1 MSAAER
7 ISQRVRSRTRSATIN
22 WDPSLA
28 GETSELLT
36 RLQKI
41 RSRSTATTQGSFV
54 SSAPQQTSGSSKRR
68 PHDRFEQHGSAD
80 DELRWQDNFLTW
92 TRGSTLQRT
101 FSFSNPVLQAFW
113 TFFHVSSPDT
123 IQLAPGKMRVNQ
135 DAHAP
140 ARALC
145 VFFEQ
150 AIHIHFPGLG
160 EQVDM
165 DLPFRFSKAFP
176 AAVGFLVQRQIESED
191 ERIASRLQRPATL
204 TSSHGA
210 SSSSSSSSN
219 IGYPFPDLSR
229 SSDSSYSL
237 SHPLDDTDQASASQ
251 LHEYPSR
258 LLPMV
263 FYLSRCYDDLVPV
276 DRFPQLSFSSAPAS
290 DPRPLTHGPA
300 SPFGEMDETVV
311 FASTESDQRHPTFV
325 VTTSLRNS
333 AIRVYAFAARPNAFE
348 ATATLLSTPRIHSTL
363 NAANATGSTHG
374 TEPYMSA
381 SQYQDDYQ
389 QTGTNGARNL
399 LDTPAAPNGTALG
412 RGFPSTLRRSARV
425 DLERRT
431 SGLTSAGMGRDP
443 SGRSRRISAMHSG
456 APDRRSTGRKDDQA
470 SQGRDR
476 TLGNISHTVD
486 GLRLQSQAYQ
496 HETMMEELGAG
507 GTSMRITTNP
517 TSSARLR
524 RSSQAA
530 ARTPYSGPRGSNRTS
545 SAAMKS
551 RPSMTLSRLE
561 TSMDTGRLTSVMTA
575 NAPDG
580 IRADGMDA
588 EGGLGEDDEVDL
600 ARIADMDSFARSF
613 ACVCLLDEIKVPGL
627 ASQPD
632 APEVHVR
639 SAAFD
644 RFDADAAYLFLS
656 VPSTNQTFCRRLGYQ
671 LLGSADRSRHLP
683 FCKVPN
689 KAQASAVIPY
699 SDLLPVR
706 SLSSVS
712 TEVVTRSSN
721 GTFHLHFG
729 PPSSFLPSL
738 DISGFGPL
746 EESLMRL
753 SEGTSSVELEALA
766 TGLGSKIRLV
776 SRGARARID
785 VEIDFRPKCATT
797 ARVLTTLMLT
807 LPNKL
812 AAQINADWIK
822 ARFLAGTGL
831 RHRYGRAAVGDDW
844 SALLGVLAPN
854 FLNAVESDPGS
865 AAAFASTAQRL
876 FADDPLMSSLAPF
889 NATAQAKEKVGIR
902 NASVTVLARDEAE
915 QVMLSLYLLA
925 EETHLD
931 TSHPEEEAGKIA
943 HLAVALAHRHGASAW
958 TDALYRRFPSSQRQ
972 SLDELRPDQATES
985 ASAKDVSE
993 SKAPPIDLYQALLG
1007 MISCDTD
1014 TKQASSLE
1022 SWIESNSGSVASLVK
1037 HTATAFPLLDA
1048 VLRTFAVFRQAQQN
1062 RQHVSS
1068 AVVESMITHGLDQE
1082 RLRQLPFGV
1091 ALPLYQAVRCCQIEP
1106 PSGKSAEFY
1115 RTVQRAELVLNV
1127 STQRGLLSTANV
1139 RQIPK
1144 QLIRTLPEDAPLD
1157 AICAQ
1162 LFSRD
1167 FRLRDV
1173 VAMLQTDAINSVY
1186 VAEGENQTEAAITE
1200 QHNAAVAAIGERTK
1214 ALPPG
1219 RAMLFM
1225 TSRPFSPTH
1234 KWRISSICLAVKV
1247 RPRGTTIEPDTKAE
1261 TAGLDW
1267 PEFHNGVASVL
1278 ELNLAAN
1285 VNVDSKWIFAHLG
1298 EQVTARHAGF
1308 LYGLGLMKQLPS
1320 LTPVHVFRYLKM
1332 RNNLLTIGF
1341 LLGMAVSTVGTA
1353 DPTARHLIGMQ
1364 LTAFLP
1370 PGSAPLNLSTI
1381 TQTAGILAMGL
1392 VFLGSNHRWTAK
1404 RMLDQIGAQ
1413 ESPTANIQPQHREA
1427 YSMSAGL
1434 ALGLVY
1440 LGKGRGD
1447 GMKSLPDKRI
1457 ISRLAHLIKGRSD
1470 ANEGL
1475 SFAVNSRPDGAFN
1488 EDHEIN
1494 LTSAP
1499 AALAFGLIYLRSGC
1513 QTIADVMA
1521 PPRTPRELDLL
1532 RPDVLFAHVLAR
1544 SLILWDSIQP
1554 AQNWLESVLPA
1565 WMQKRIDSGK
1575 QLSEAAQ
1582 LAQINM
1588 QAGAC
1593 FALGLKYAGS
1603 KDQKAREC
1611 LWEQLEKLELQVK
1624 VQTVSFFSKIRKAA
1638 IQAALD
1644 QVRISLGMVLAGSGD
1659 VDLLRNLRK
1668 AHGDVD
1674 GETCYGSHMASHM
1687 ALGLLFLGGG
1697 RFTLGSSD
1705 LGVAALLISFLPP
1718 FPRWSG
1724 DNRAHLQAF
1733 RHLWY
1738 LAIEPRLL
1746 VASDVDTNQLVS
1758 LPVKILANETGPT
1771 DGRSFT
1777 PVLLPNRHLFG
1788 RIESATARYWPAS
1801 IDSRSIAERSAT
1813 SASVAAS
1820 IARAS
1825 STSTSQM
1832 LFVKRKT
1839 AHLDYLA
1846 DPHGSRSLTSQV
1858 LETAPMDVSADA
1870 NGLVGPGAGE
1880 LREAM
1885 RGFTAA
1891 GKHRELA
1898 RSLCQ
1903 LSSAPSHLEG
1913 TKDEDTMVSLMRT
1926 VVMECL
1932 TMDKMY
1938 ILPAYMSIVQLEEA
1952 TAKNSGAWLRH
1963 HRDLCFADD
1972 FYRLPYGR
1980 LFSDDAT
1987 SGVSKQQPL
1996 IQPDL
2001 LTRLRRRV
2009 QQQAQSLFEGDA
2021 ALRDAVVAYLMT
2033 KQDEP
2038 PSIVSRVEDFWT
2050 LVIASEVPSAAEVRD
2065 LVHVIGEY
2073 IRASGAAA
2081 GPSNDTA
2088 LSARMKASVRM
2099 ITDAA
2104 FGGTSRR
2111 IWTTTILDHVIER
2124 SINGDE
2130 PL

>member
-7 ISQRVRSRTRSATIN
+7 ISQRVRLRTRPATTN
-22 WDPSLA
+22 WDSSLA

-41 RSRSTATTQGSFV
+41 RSRSTATTRGSFA
-54 SSAPQQTSGSSKRR
+54 SSAPHPDSGSSKGRQ
-68 PHDRFEQHGSAD
+68 DVISDNYGFAE
-80 DELRWQDNFLTW
+80 DELRWQDNLLTW
-92 TRGSTLQRT
+92 TRGSTLVRT
-101 FSFSNPVLQAFW
+101 FSFSSPVLQAFW
-113 TFFHVSSPDT
+113 TLFHVSSLDT
-123 IQLAPGKMRVNQ
+123 IQLAPGKMRANQ

-140 ARALC
+140 SRALC

-176 AAVGFLVQRQIESED
+176 APVGFLVQRQIESED
-191 ERIASRLQRPATL
+191 ERIASRLQRPVTL
-204 TSSHGA
+204 SSLHGA
-210 SSSSSSSSN
+210 SSSSSSSHF
-219 IGYPFPDLSR
+219 GYPFPDLSS

-237 SHPLDDTDQASASQ
+237 SHLLDDTDQASTSQ
-251 LHEYPSR
+251 MHEFPSL

-276 DRFPQLSFSSAPAS
+276 DRFPQLSFSCAPVS
-290 DPRPLTHGPA
+290 DPKPLTHGPA
-300 SPFGEMDETVV
+300 SPFGEIDETVV
-311 FASTESDQRHPTFV
+311 FISTESDQRHPTFV

-363 NAANATGSTHG
+363 STANATGSTQG
-374 TEPYMSA
+374 TEPHMSA
-381 SQYQDDYQ
+381 MHYQDEYQ
-389 QTGTNGARNL
+389 QTGTNGARTL

-412 RGFPSTLRRSARV
+412 RGFPSTIRRSARI

-476 TLGNISHTVD
+476 TLGNISHTAD

-496 HETMMEELGAG
+496 HEAMMEELGAG

-517 TSSARLR
+517 TSTARLR

-561 TSMDTGRLTSVMTA
+561 TSMDTGRLTSAMTA

-580 IRADGMDA
+580 IRADGMDI
-588 EGGLGEDDEVDL
+588 ESGLAEDDEVDL
-600 ARIADMDSFARSF
+600 ARIADMDTFARSF

-627 ASQPD
+627 ASHPD
-632 APEVHVR
+632 APGIHVR

-671 LLGSADRSRHLP
+671 RLGSAERSRHLP

-689 KAQASAVIPY
+689 KAQASAVIPC
-699 SDLLPVR
+699 SDLSPVR
-706 SLSSVS
+706 SLTSDS
-712 TEVVTRSSN
+712 TEVVTISSD
-721 GTFHLHFG
+721 GTFQLHFG
-729 PPSSFLPSL
+729 PPSSILPAL

-746 EESLMRL
+746 KESLMRL
-753 SEGTSSVELEALA
+753 SEGASSIQLEAL
-766 TGLGSKIRLV
+766 TTSLGSKIQLV
-776 SRGARARID
+776 SKGARARID
-785 VEIDFRPKCATT
+785 VDIDFRPKCAIT
-797 ARVLTTLMLT
+797 ARVLTTLVRT

-812 AAQINADWIK
+812 AAKISADWIQ
-822 ARFLAGTGL
+822 ARFLAGTEL
-831 RHRYGRAAVGDDW
+831 PHRYGRAAVGDDW
-844 SALLGVLAPN
+844 SALLSILAPN
-854 FLNAVESDPGS
+854 FMNAIEGDPGS
-865 AAAFASTAQRL
+865 AAAFTFTAHRL
-876 FADDPLMSSLAPF
+876 FAGDPLMSGLAPF
-889 NATAQAKEKVGIR
+889 DAAARAKHNVGFQNARE
-902 NASVTVLARDEAE
+902 TVLVKDEAE
-915 QVMLSLYLLA
+915 QVMLALYLLA
-925 EETHLD
+925 EETHLN
-931 TSHPEEEAGKIA
+931 TSHPEDEAGKIA

-958 TDALYRRFPSSQRQ
+958 TDALYRRFPPSQRQ
-972 SLDELRPDQATES
+972 SGHEIRPDQATKS
-985 ASAKDVSE
+985 ASAKDISE
-993 SKAPPIDLYQALLG
+993 SKAPPIDLYQVLLG
-1007 MISCDTD
+1007 MMASRNSEHV
-1014 TKQASSLE
+1014 SSLRC
-1022 SWIESNSGSVASLVK
+1022 WIESSSGSVASLVNRA
-1037 HTATAFPLLDA
+1037 ATAFPLLDA
-1048 VLRTFAVFRQAQQN
+1048 VLRTFAVFRQALQG
-1062 RQHVSS
+1062 RQHVST
-1068 AVVESMITHGLDQE
+1068 AVVESMIAHGLDQE

-1115 RTVQRAELVLNV
+1115 HTVQRAELVLNAC
-1127 STQRGLLSTANV
+1127 TQRGLLSTANV

-1162 LFSRD
+1162 LFSQD

-1173 VAMLQTDAINSVY
+1173 VAMLQTDAVNSVY
-1186 VAEGENQTEAAITE
+1186 VAEGENQTEATITE
-1200 QHNAAVAAIGERTK
+1200 QHNAAVTAIGERTK

-1225 TSRPFSPTH
+1225 TSRPFLATH

-1278 ELNLAAN
+1278 ELNLTAN

-1381 TQTAGILAMGL
+1381 TQTAGLLAMGL

-1457 ISRLAHLIKGRSD
+1457 ISRLVHLIKGRGTF
-1470 ANEGL
+1470 NEGL
-1475 SFAVNSRPDGAFN
+1475 SLAGIPRPDGALN
-1488 EDHEIN
+1488 QDHEIN

-1521 PPRTPRELDLL
+1521 PPRTPCELDML

-1554 AQNWLESVLPA
+1554 AQDWLESILPT

-1575 QLSEAAQ
+1575 PLSEAAQ

-1593 FALGLKYAGS
+1593 FAVGLKYAGS
-1603 KDQKAREC
+1603 KDQKARDC
-1611 LWEQLEKLELQVK
+1611 LWEQLEKLERQVK

-1638 IQAALD
+1638 VQAALD

-1659 VDLLRNLRK
+1659 VDLLRHLRK

-1674 GETCYGSHMASHM
+1674 GETSYGSHMASHM

-1697 RFTLGSSD
+1697 RFTLGTSD
-1705 LGVAALLISFLPP
+1705 LGVACLLISFLPP
-1718 FPRWSG
+1718 FSRWSG

-1746 VASDVDTNQLVS
+1746 VATDMDTNQLVS
-1758 LPVKILANETGPT
+1758 LPVKIAANENGTS
-1771 DGRSFT
+1771 DARSFT
-1777 PVLLPNRHLFG
+1777 PVLLPNRHLSG

-1801 IDSRSIAERSAT
+1801 IDSRSIAERTAT
-1813 SASVAAS
+1813 WASVAAS

-1839 AHLDYLA
+1839 AYLDYLA
-1846 DPHGSRSLTSQV
+1846 DPHGSRSLSLQV

-1870 NGLVGPGAGE
+1870 TGLLGPGASE

-1885 RGFTAA
+1885 RGFMAA
-1891 GKHRELA
+1891 GKHRELV

-1903 LSSAPSHLEG
+1903 LSASSHIGGAE
-1913 TKDEDTMVSLMRT
+1913 EADTMKSLMRT

-1938 ILPAYMSIVQLEEA
+1938 MLAAYTSIVQLEIA
-1952 TAKNSGAWLRH
+1952 TAENSEARLKY

-1972 FYRLPYGR
+1972 FYRLHYGR
-1980 LFSDDAT
+1980 LFSDDAM
-1987 SGVSKQQPL
+1987 SGASKQHALVQPK
-1996 IQPDL
+1996 L
-2001 LTRLRRRV
+2001 LTGLRRRV
-2009 QQQAQSLFEGDA
+2009 QQQAQAVFEGDA
-2021 ALRDAVVAYLMT
+2021 VLRDAVIAYLMT
-2033 KQDEP
+2033 KQDEAP
-2038 PSIVSRVEDFWT
+2038 ITASRAKDFWT
-2050 LVIASEVPSAAEVRD
+2050 VLMASEVPSAEEVRN
-2065 LVHVIGEY
+2065 LVHVIGEH
-2073 IRASGAAA
+2073 IRASEAAA
-2081 GPSNDTA
+2081 RSSSDTA
-2088 LSARMKASVRM
+2088 HSARMKAGVGM

-2104 FGGTSRR
+2104 FGGTSRP
-2111 IWTTTILDHVIER
+2111 IWTTFILDHVTDR
-2124 SINGDE
+2124 LINGDE
-2130 PL
+2130 SL